1 MKKRYIFSLLIAG
14 ATLMGSCTKNFEEIN
29 TNPDKTTGE
38 LINPNYFISQSQIT
52 FSQTGYDQLL
62 FQAGWVQSL
71 ASTFN
76 YYGNGDKYIFA
87 SAGTGYFANTWN
99 RAYSALTL
107 VNEMQDLIKDKPEYT
122 NLNACGT
129 ILRVLMTQRLTDLYG
144 DVPYTEAGK
153 AKSGNF
159 TPKFDKQQE
168 IYTDMLTKLEAAT
181 AALDVAKV
189 GPTAD
194 LFYGGDVA
202 KWKRLGYSLMLK
214 LAMRMTK
221 VDATSARTWAEK
233 AYTGGTMSSVADDAK
248 VFADASNATSS
259 NSDVIRT
266 PDDFRELRWGKTLI
280 DYMKSTND
288 PRISAVAEISAGTG
302 LAANQNQVAG
312 NNTASL
318 QMGLPNGYTIS
329 SIVNAPGYPGA
340 TPADPAVKDDAPA
353 PLGKYSRP
361 RFQVYADRG
370 SANFVYTYGESELLL
385 AEAATRGWATGA
397 AATHYANALAADMRS
412 LAGYNTSA
420 AAAVNEAAITAY
432 VAAHPLDPAT
442 ALQQINMEYWVATS
456 TTFDFNE
463 AYANWRRSGFPVL
476 IPVTYPGQYIS
487 GQIPRRMPYPTSLLQ
502 TNGANYQAAASSM
515 GGDTFATRVW
525 WDK

>member
-1 MKKRYIFSLLIAG
+1 MKKRYIFSLLVAG

-87 SAGTGYFANTWN
+87 SAGTGYFTYTWN

-122 NLNACGT
+122 NLNASGT
-129 ILRVLMTQRLTDLYG
+129 ILRVLIMQRITDLYG
-144 DVPYTEAGK
+144 DVPYSEAAM

-159 TPKFDKQQE
+159 TPKFDKQQD
-168 IYTDMLTKLEAAT
+168 IYADMLKKLETAT
-181 AALDVAKV
+181 AALDVSKA

-221 VDATSARTWAEK
+221 VDAASARTWAEK
-233 AYTGGTMSSVADDAK
+233 AYAGGTMSGVADDAK
-248 VFADASNATSS
+248 VFADASNSTSS

-280 DYMKSTND
+280 DYMKSTSD
-288 PRISAVAEISAGTG
+288 PRIPAVAEISAGTG
-302 LAANQNQVAG
+302 LAANNNQAAG

-318 QMGLPNGYTIS
+318 QQGLPNGYTIT
-329 SIVNAPGYPGA
+329 SIANAPGYPGA
-340 TPADPAVKDDAPA
+340 TPADPAVSGDAPA

-370 SANFVYTYGESELLL
+370 SANFIYTYGESELLL
-385 AEAATRGWATGA
+385 AEAASRGWSTGVA
-397 AATHYANALAADMRS
+397 STHYANALAANMRS
-412 LAGYNTSA
+412 LAGYNTTA
-420 AAAVNEAAITAY
+420 AATVSETAITTY
-432 VAAHPLDPAT
+432 VAAHPLVPAT
-442 ALQQINMEYWVATS
+442 ALQQINTEYWVATS

-476 IPVTYPGQYIS
+476 TPVVYPGQYIS

-502 TNGANYQAAASSM
+502 TNGANYQAAATAI
-515 GGDTFATRVW
+515 GGDNFATRVW